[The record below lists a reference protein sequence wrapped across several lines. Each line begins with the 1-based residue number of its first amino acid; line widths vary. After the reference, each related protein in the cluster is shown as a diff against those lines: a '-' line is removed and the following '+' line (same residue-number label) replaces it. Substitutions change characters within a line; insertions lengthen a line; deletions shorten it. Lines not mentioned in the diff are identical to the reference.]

1 MPSNK
6 SELVSLFHQG
16 LVIWFHFRICPSC
29 HAVPNADKWLEASEK
44 REMEVFVT
52 VKRKGAQFHWEP
64 IYIGTNSEPL
74 YDERLSWEGKSD
86 KMTQAYIMCMLD
98 YKFNVLSNGFL
109 VHRSG
114 IKSEKE
120 AVRTLLEEKNKQ
132 LIRHDILPEIT
143 AAYGTSEGCQI
154 SEW

>member
-1 MPSNK
+1 MPVNK
-6 SELVSLFHQG
+6 SELVNLFQQG

-29 HAVPNADKWLEASEK
+29 HAIPNAVKWLEAPDD
-44 REMEVFVT
+44 REMEVFIT
-52 VKRKGAQFHWEP
+52 VKRKGAQIHWEP
-64 IYIGTNSEPL
+64 IYIGTNAEPL

-114 IKSEKE
+114 IKTEKE
-120 AVRTLLEEKNKQ
+120 AARILLEEMNYK
-132 LIRHDILPEIT
+132 LIRHVILSEIT
-143 AAYGTSEGCQI
+143 AAYGTSEGCAI
-154 SEW
+154 VV

>member
-1 MPSNK
+1 MPANK

-16 LVIWFHFRICPSC
+16 TVIWFHYRICPIC
-29 HAVPNADKWLEASEK
+29 HAIPNAEKWLETPEE
-44 REMEVFVT
+44 REMEVFIT

-64 IYIGTNSEPL
+64 IYIGTHAEPL

-86 KMTQAYIMCMLD
+86 KMTQAYIMCLLD

-114 IKSEKE
+114 IKTEKE
-120 AVRTLLEEKNKQ
+120 AARTLLEEMNNK
-132 LIRHDILPEIT
+132 LIRHLILSEIT
-143 AAYGTSEGCQI
+143 AAYGITEGCKI
-154 SEW
+154 LE